1 MTILRARGKCAAAVS
16 TDNPEMSKILTCF
29 VLAVIL
35 IALVSVGSSLAFA
48 ARPSGASAASGCI
61 APYKKY
67 YTITMSGAQESPSNV
82 SPGTGYGTVLVDT
95 ISQTMQLSLSFSGL
109 VGTTTAAFIHSAT
122 AVAFTGTAGVATTTP
137 AFAGFPLG
145 VTSGTSFATLDM
157 TQSSSYNS
165 AYVTANGGTTAAA
178 FCALSSG
185 IDAGK
190 AYFNIHT
197 VTFPG
202 GEIRGFI
209 VSGPQLFLPLVSR

>member
-1 MTILRARGKCAAAVS
+1 
-16 TDNPEMSKILTCF
+16 MSKILTSLVF
-29 VLAVIL
+29 AAIL

-48 ARPSGASAASGCI
+48 ARPSGASATSSCI

-67 YTITMSGAQESPSNV
+67 YTITMSGPQESPPNTSA
-82 SPGTGYGTVLVDT
+82 GTGYGIVLVDT
-95 ISQTMQLSLSFSGL
+95 ISQTMQLNISFSGL

-122 AVAFTGTAGVATTTP
+122 AVAFTGTAGAATTSP

-145 VTSGTSFATLDM
+145 VTSGTASAALDM
-157 TQSSSYNS
+157 TLASSYNS
-165 AYVTANGGTTAAA
+165 AYITANGGTTAAA

-197 VTFPG
+197 VTYPG
-202 GEIRGFI
+202 GEIRGFLVI
-209 VSGPQLFLPLVSR
+209 GPQLFLPFISR